1 MNHFEHAMLKK
12 LRELENLDE
21 LEARLVWQERK
32 SRVILIVMIILAA
45 LPFALFLGHIVA
57 PSWLPLGH

>member
-1 MNHFEHAMLKK
+1 MNQFEHAMLKK

-32 SRVILIVMIILAA
+32 SRVILIVMTILAV
-45 LPFALFLGHIVA
+45 LPFALLLAHIVA

>member
-1 MNHFEHAMLKK
+1 MNQFEHAMLKK

-45 LPFALFLGHIVA
+45 LPFALVLAHIVA